1 MVRVGVCLL
10 ALGNKGYVGEDISYR
25 PSVIDYCL
33 CEGDTMDAFGPRFA
47 EVCMPGGVD
56 IWATSSPPQ
65 KGQEVISTYPVVLT
79 DSYGRQTFV
88 ACASFLDDV
97 HPGQAI
103 REHSRLCNPGIKARK
118 AVCLCSRYP
127 VVLTCLR
134 LVRHLVELVLPRN
147 GRAVPLFDAAKE
159 LVTKLP
165 SPQPGSILISLFLFP
180 RVYVGFFFLS
190 LIKSPQGAFL
200 SCGDHELS

>member
-1 MVRVGVCLL
+1 MVRVGVCWLT
-10 ALGNKGYVGEDISYR
+10 GDKGYVGEDVSYR
-25 PSVIDYCL
+25 PSVVDYCL
-33 CEGDTMDAFGPRFA
+33 SEGDTMDAFGPRFA

-97 HPGQAI
+97 SPGRAI
-103 REHSRLCNPGIKARK
+103 REHSKLCHPGIKARK
-118 AVCLCSRYP
+118 TVCLCSRYP

-134 LVRHLVELVLPRN
+134 LVRHLVELVFPRN
-147 GRAVPLFDAAKE
+147 GRAVPLFDAARE
-159 LVTKLP
+159 LVTKLS
-165 SPQPGSILISLFLFP
+165 SPQPGSILISLFSFC
-180 RVYVGFFFLS
+180 VCVCVFFFWRLS
-190 LIKSPQGAFL
+190 RHFPVMLRP
-200 SCGDHELS
+200 